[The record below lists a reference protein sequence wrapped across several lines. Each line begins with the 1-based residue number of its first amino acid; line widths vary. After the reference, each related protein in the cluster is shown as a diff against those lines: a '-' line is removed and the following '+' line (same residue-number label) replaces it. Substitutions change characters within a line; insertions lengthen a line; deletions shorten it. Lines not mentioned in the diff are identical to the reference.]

1 MAIMS
6 FERGLRESAAE
17 EFSDGDLAAR
27 RMVAMKLLNV
37 KVERVRDR
45 KGPVQAVAK
54 QTQTT
59 PFLRNVKSG
68 VGIMNGRSL
77 TAYPGSA
84 PIFTPGKEPLPPGF
98 SEEDRAQLAQQQK
111 WEGYAAMAMES
122 CAVKTVLAGGA
133 GFGIGAFFSL
143 MSASFAYEDPLLRQQ
158 TQAGM
163 KAHQKA
169 REVMKEMGRGMW
181 SSGKGFGKVGALFA
195 VSSGFLAGGVLARNS
210 GPKAAFGGGLAF
222 AAFSALLT
230 WHSFEEKHRSELV

>member
-1 MAIMS
+1 
-6 FERGLRESAAE
+6 
-17 EFSDGDLAAR
+17 
-27 RMVAMKLLNV
+27 
-37 KVERVRDR
+37 
-45 KGPVQAVAK
+45 
-54 QTQTT
+54 
-59 PFLRNVKSG
+59 
-68 VGIMNGRSL
+68 MNGRSL

-98 SEEDRAQLAQQQK
+98 TEEDRAQLAQQRK

-195 VSSGFLAGGVLARNS
+195 GIECVIESYRAKNDIYNSVSSGFLAGGVLARNS

-222 AAFSALLT
+222 AAFSAIIDLAFLRRET
-230 WHSFEEKHRSELV
+230 PEED